1 MNSEQNNNNNEEFIK
16 HVSGTNASFF
26 SSLTFHYLTKL
37 IQKVKSTMLTIDD
50 IPPTE
55 EKYVVKELLKSF
67 DEANIYKENLTSF
80 KLMKILFPS

>member
-1 MNSEQNNNNNEEFIK
+1 
-16 HVSGTNASFF
+16 
-26 SSLTFHYLTKL
+26 
-37 IQKVKSTMLTIDD
+37 MLTIDD

-80 KLMKILFPS
+80 KLMKAYYFV